1 MTENWRTRITV
12 NPEILA
18 GKPIIKGTRISV
30 EHILDL
36 LANGWAQETI
46 LENYPQLKK
55 QDITAVLKYATQML
69 KEEKVYPLP

>member
-1 MTENWRTRITV
+1 MTENWRNRITV

-36 LANGWAQETI
+36 LANGWTTKAI

-55 QDITAVLKYATQML
+55 QDITAVLKYATQIM

>member
-1 MTENWRTRITV
+1 MTENWRARIAV
-12 NPEILA
+12 DPSILA

-30 EHILDL
+30 KHVLDL
-36 LANGWAQETI
+36 LANGWTIETI

-55 QDITAVLKYATQML
+55 KDITAVLKYATQIL

>member
-1 MTENWRTRITV
+1 MTEDWRSRTTV

-36 LANGWAQETI
+36 LANGWTTETI

-55 QDITAVLKYATQML
+55 QDIPAVLRYATQMM